1 MERSPNIRRTGTA
14 LTTAECVRACR
25 VSPAR
30 RNFVLGAAFAFLLS
44 CGAVWAQSYRGGYVQ
59 VGWMGQRGGH
69 MQQRSQ
75 HLPQWFQQHQAMP
88 PQAQQRALRKEPGF
102 RRLPPEE
109 QRRISDRLRQ
119 LDAMP
124 PAQRQRTLQR
134 VETWERLTPT
144 QRRQVRSAVQ
154 QVSRLPYPRQQML
167 HKEFRDLCR
176 MPPDR
181 RAAEMSSPQFKR
193 EFSQPERGMLRTL
206 MSIQPYT
213 PPRQAG
219 GYAPQ
224 P

>member
-1 MERSPNIRRTGTA
+1 MERSPKARRTGTA
-14 LTTAECVRACR
+14 LVMAACARAYP
-25 VSPAR
+25 VAR
-30 RNFVLGAAFAFLLS
+30 AGQNFVLSFAFALFLS
-44 CGAVWAQSYRGGYVQ
+44 CGAVWAQSYRAGYARIGW
-59 VGWMGQRGGH
+59 VGQHGAR
-69 MQQRSQ
+69 MQQPTQ
-75 HLPQWFQQHQAMP
+75 HLPQWFQQHQSMP
-88 PQAQQRALRKEPGF
+88 PQAQQRALRKEPGY

-144 QRRQVRSAVQ
+144 QRRQVRTAVQ

-167 HKEFRDLCR
+167 HKKFRDLCR
-176 MPPDR
+176 MPPDQ
-181 RAAEMSSPQFKR
+181 RAAEMNSPQFR
-193 EFSQPERGMLRTL
+193 SEFSDHERGMLSTL

-213 PPRQAG
+213 PPRQVG
-219 GYAPQ
+219 GYTPR